1 MKISRAAIALLAVL
15 AAAGCAT
22 TNEPMVV
29 DGNYLVERD
38 GLWYEVDSEG
48 PYTGVMVEYWP
59 GGEKK
64 AEAELVGGR
73 VHGRLTEWYEDGQE
87 ASRAEYRDGILHGEA
102 AAWYEDGQKLAE
114 VEFVDGEEV
123 SRREWDAEGDPIEQ

>member
-1 MKISRAAIALLAVL
+1 MKIMRAAIALLAVL

-38 GLWYEVDSEG
+38 GLWYELDSEE
-48 PYTGVMVEYWP
+48 PYTGTMAVYWP

-64 AEAELVGGR
+64 AEAELVDGK
-73 VHGRLTEWYEDGQE
+73 VHGRLTEWYPDGQE
-87 ASRAEYRDGILHGEA
+87 ASRSEYRDGQLHGEA
-102 AAWYEDGQKLAE
+102 VAWYEDGRKLAE
-114 VEFVDGEEV
+114 VEFIDGEEV
-123 SRREWDAEGDPIEQ
+123 ARREWDEEGNPIGE